1 MEKLKF
7 HYSYRDHWSKV
18 TRTFDT
24 REEVSKFIQERWN
37 EKYDTPISLGDIS
50 YSPASIVQS
59 YCRLYD
65 PLLSVNV
72 KTKDGTVSVGLV
84 YRGLMIKEMKND
96 I

>member
-37 EKYDTPISLGDIS
+37 ENHSIPISMSDIL
-50 YSPASIVQS
+50 YSPCAVESLRKPTFSVS
-59 YCRLYD
+59 VRTHD
-65 PLLSVNV
+65 GPVNV
-72 KTKDGTVSVGLV
+72 GIVYETKEG
-84 YRGLMIKEMKND
+84 K
-96 I
+96 